1 MKLYDM
7 QMAPNPRRV
16 RVFLA
21 EKGIDNVELVP
32 VDISKREHKS
42 DGYMAGVNRMGQVPT
57 LELDDGSHISESM
70 AICRYFEE
78 IQPDPPLFGRDAKE
92 KAEVEMWSRR
102 AELNIMT
109 CVAAGFRHTS
119 DFFKGL
125 EDQVPAWGE
134 LNKGKAPER
143 FTWLDG
149 VLADREFV
157 AGANYSIAD
166 ITALIGVDFARV
178 VGLKVTD
185 EWPNLARWHGAMS
198 ARPSA
203 KA

>member
-7 QMAPNPRRV
+7 KMAPNPRRV

-21 EKGIDNVELVP
+21 EKGIDVELVA
-32 VDISKREHKS
+32 VDIGKREHKS
-42 DGYMAGVNRMGQVPT
+42 DDYIANINNMGQVPT

-78 IQPDPPLFGRDAKE
+78 IQPDPPLFGRDPVE
-92 KAEVEMWSRR
+92 KAQVEMWSRR
-102 AELNIMT
+102 VEFNISG

-119 DFFKGL
+119 DFFKEL

-134 LNKGKAPER
+134 LNKSKLPER
-143 FTWLDG
+143 FAWLDQA
-149 VLADREFV
+149 LTDREFI
-157 AGANYSIAD
+157 AGDNYSVAD
-166 ITALIGVDFARV
+166 ITAMIGVDFARV
-178 VGLKVTD
+178 VGMKVSD
-185 EWPNLARWHGAMS
+185 EWPNLARWHGVVS

>member
-1 MKLYDM
+1 MKLYDWSI
-7 QMAPNPRRV
+7 APNPRRV
-16 RVFLA
+16 RIYLR
-21 EKGIDNVELVP
+21 EKGIDIPIEEAGYPDKPILQPEYLAAHPHRRVPLLV
-32 VDISKREHKS
+32 
-42 DGYMAGVNRMGQVPT
+42 
-57 LELDDGSHISESM
+57 LDDGTEISEAM

-157 AGANYSIAD
+157 AGTNYSVAD
-166 ITALIGVDFARV
+166 ITALIAVDFARV

>member
-21 EKGIDNVELVP
+21 EKGIGNVELVP

-42 DGYMAGVNRMGQVPT
+42 DSYMADVNRMGQVPT

-92 KAEVEMWSRR
+92 KAGVEMWSRR
-102 AELNIMT
+102 VELNILH
-109 CVAAGFRHTS
+109 CVAAGFRHPS
-119 DFFKGL
+119 NFFKGL

-134 LNKGKAPER
+134 LNKGKAPAR
-143 FTWLDG
+143 FSWLDG

>member
-21 EKGIDNVELVP
+21 EKGIDNVDFVA
-32 VDISKREHKS
+32 VDIAKGEHKS
-42 DGYMAGVNRMGQVPT
+42 DSYKADINRMGQVPT

-78 IQPDPPLFGRDAKE
+78 IQPDPPLFGGTAKE
-92 KAEVEMWSRR
+92 KAEIEMWSRR
-102 AELNIMT
+102 VELNILN

-119 DFFKGL
+119 DFFKEM

-143 FTWLDG
+143 FAWLDG

-157 AGANYSIAD
+157 AGDHYSIAD

-178 VGLKVTD
+178 IGMKVSD
-185 EWPNLARWHGAMS
+185 EWPNLSRWHGEMS